1 MPEALPK
8 NHSPSDEAGLW
19 FQNRGL
25 FSDHFLKARMPQ
37 WKEWETDEELATF
50 RKDLMSPYESK
61 ETILPYLNEAQTEE
75 EFVQPVLDLLGYTNS
90 YIVQAPTK
98 VGQQTNRPEIMR
110 CFQTKQGCR
119 CPLC

>member
-8 NHSPSDEAGLW
+8 NHGPSDEAGLW

-25 FSDHFLKARMPQ
+25 FSDHFLKARLPQ

-50 RKDLMSPYESK
+50 RKELMSLYESTK
-61 ETILPYLNEAQTEE
+61 PILPYLNEAQTEE
-75 EFVQPVLDLLGYTNS
+75 EFVQPVLDLLGYASS

-98 VGQQTNRPEIMR
+98 IGQLSFLRLIYH
-110 CFQTKQGCR
+110 
-119 CPLC
+119 PLSS